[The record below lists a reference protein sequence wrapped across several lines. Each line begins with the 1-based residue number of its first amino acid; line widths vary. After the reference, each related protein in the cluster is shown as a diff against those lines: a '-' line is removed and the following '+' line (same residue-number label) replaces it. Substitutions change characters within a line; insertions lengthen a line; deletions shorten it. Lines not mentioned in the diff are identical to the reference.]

1 MPLCL
6 TPSPQS
12 PLLSPWPILLTEA
25 SIPMI
30 EYTLP
35 TQGPERP
42 RFSLFPVIATGPR
55 PPPVLMDGPELAFMH
70 LRLPQKL

>member
-1 MPLCL
+1 
-6 TPSPQS
+6 
-12 PLLSPWPILLTEA
+12 
-25 SIPMI
+25 MI

-42 RFSLFPVIATGPR
+42 RFSLFPVIMTGPR
-55 PPPVLMDGPELAFMH
+55 PPPALMDGPELAFMH